1 MRSGSGEGSGR
12 SSTPSTTLKIAAL
25 APMPSAR
32 VRRTTAVKPGVRASP
47 RRERR
52 RSRSRVF
59 TVILSAERRG
69 SVRRRS
75 AAPLTTR
82 SRGGGGPG
90 AGGARGRG
98 RASPRRRGG
107 GTRRGRVGAGGGR
120 AARRG
125 RSRRAERCEDPLP
138 LPEPHQRPEPRALG
152 GPHPPAEW
160 REAVVDPAL
169 VLLSGGRLR
178 LGHEPGVG
186 EPADVAVE
194 APGLERDLSAGVVE
208 DVLAEAVA
216 VAAAAGEHG
225 EEERLHRAEG
235 EEGARVV
242 LRVSG
247 GHGRVPA
254 PEKV

>member
-82 SRGGGGPG
+82 SRRRRGQIPGPAGQGGGG
-90 AGGARGRG
+90 
-98 RASPRRRGG
+98 GG
-107 GTRRGRVGAGGGR
+107 GGGGR
-120 AARRG
+120 AGGRRG
-125 RSRRAERCEDPLP
+125 GPGGGGRGGAPRPP
-138 LPEPHQRPEPRALG
+138 PEPHQRPEPRELG
-152 GPHPPAEW
+152 GQHPPAER
-160 REAVVDPAL
+160 RETVIDPAL

-178 LGHEPGVG
+178 LGHEPEIG
-186 EPADVAVE
+186 
-194 APGLERDLSAGVVE
+194 
-208 DVLAEAVA
+208 
-216 VAAAAGEHG
+216 
-225 EEERLHRAEG
+225 RAH
-235 EEGARVV
+235 V
-242 LRVSG
+242 
-247 GHGRVPA
+247 
-254 PEKV
+254 